1 MIEGLLLR
9 RRRLT
14 TLLLPLVLRYCGGRS
29 LCLETYYH
37 EPRDCFFSGVPRA
50 PPPLLLQCSCF
61 TTTALLLLYYYCTCE
76 QPHDPLQ
83 EHALPLLY
91 YCFTAALLLLYYACT
106 SAPASSLRCW
116 MSGRV
121 RLVVSSACML
131 TIRQHPSAYV
141 SIRQH
146 TSAYVSIREHT

>member
-91 YCFTAALLLLYYACT
+91 CCLLLLYYACT

-131 TIRQHPSAYV
+131 TIRQHTSV
-141 SIRQH
+141 IRQ
-146 TSAYVSIREHT
+146 SYVSIREHT